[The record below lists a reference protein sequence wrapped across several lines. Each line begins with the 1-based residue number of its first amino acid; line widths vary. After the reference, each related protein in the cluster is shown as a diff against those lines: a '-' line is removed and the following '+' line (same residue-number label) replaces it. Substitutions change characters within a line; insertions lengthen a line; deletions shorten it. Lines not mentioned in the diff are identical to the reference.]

1 MKKLLL
7 LLFAVLALNA
17 GAVEV
22 TYDYTDS
29 EAMSWLG
36 FPDYEL
42 TSSTEI
48 FTETVMND
56 YAEMDYCHF
65 AFFQNRLYLATATES
80 LNTSGE
86 AGYVH
91 WRVSDEYV
99 VKQVVVQLPSPIYTD
114 RITVMSGNTVLTPTI
129 SRGTM
134 TYLLD
139 SGVSTF
145 TIKVNESV
153 SSPSPAVIN
162 LVKVTYEE
170 DAGIAID
177 ATNFPDANFRNYV
190 LQRVDNN
197 GDGILSTAEADAM
210 TDMMV
215 SYKQISSLQGIEYFT
230 KLEDLTCSNNNLTSL
245 DVSHNTEL
253 ISLACA
259 SNQIAQLDVTMLTQL
274 EGLNVGRNQLAQLD
288 VSQNPKLNLLSAS
301 SNNLRELNV
310 SNNPLLEILFIDGN
324 AISSIDV
331 TNNTKLYNLRCGNN
345 QMKSLNLVN
354 NPALKYLLC
363 NGNALTHLDLT
374 HNPLLM
380 RLDLRGNQISGDAMT
395 RLVASLPATSGT
407 GEFVAYTE
415 NGNEGNEFVVSNALE
430 LMKKNWTKINYYDTN
445 NTSKP
450 YAVQITE
457 DRFPDANFRQRI
469 LDNYDTDGDG
479 WLQVSEMAV
488 TEFYCENRGV
498 VSMQGLEYFPL
509 IETLGVDA
517 NQLTTL
523 NVSGNPR
530 LTAIWCYLN
539 QLRGNGVS
547 ELVASL
553 PTLSS
558 GTQGNIYA
566 LWNANHTSPYTVTT
580 EGNDFGKAQ
589 VDAANAKGWVVR
601 AEADNYGWGLYA
613 GSDYIIFDDANTEY
627 FCVGHFDTNGDSKLS
642 YAEAAAVTPSQLSV
656 FRNYGSSK
664 LSRFDEFQYFTGLT
678 YLPENCFNTV
688 RGMTSITLPKSLKSV
703 SKNAFR
709 NCYELQR
716 VTLPEGLKSIRDYA
730 FHMTSN
736 GSHLTRIN
744 FPSTL
749 DSIGSNAFCF
759 CNQLSE
765 IEYSTP
771 SIKYVGS
778 YAFQD
783 CSSLTSFPFAKVER
797 IGYGAFMS
805 TGLTEVETNAYY
817 IGQMSFQV
825 NHPVTVTL
833 LRDYMDVYGANNDE
847 TGLHLPIT
855 GNYDLEHTRV
865 QVNSRLFHDA
875 YSATTTNRA
884 SLHPYIFLD
893 KYSKIDAV
901 PFSCEVPVVLPQ
913 GSRIF
918 IVTGLNHTEGEQKA
932 YSRSMTGT
940 VVPANTGVV
949 MHLPERELYTDQY
962 WFLTAN
968 PSATAIGNYSQNILK
983 ASVGWTDLGSPEDVV
998 RFSWEGGYYNGEF
1011 YYGWMSNPDVYGVD
1025 GCSAYLEAPLSD
1037 LPSNFGYGSGYPM
1050 DLSMTGDVNGD
1061 GIVDVSDV
1069 NIIVNIMLGK
1079 AQATDYPSSA
1089 DCNGDGETDV
1099 SDVNIVVNIML
1110 GK

>member
-22 TYDYTDS
+22 TYDYSDS
-29 EAMSWLG
+29 DAMSWLG

-48 FTETVMND
+48 FTETVMDD

-65 AFFQNRLYLATATES
+65 AFFQNRLYLASATES

-86 AGYVH
+86 AGYVR

-99 VKQVVVQLPSPIYTD
+99 VKQVVVQLPSSIYTD

-129 SRGTM
+129 SNGTM
-134 TYLLD
+134 TYSLD
-139 SGVSTF
+139 RGVSTF
-145 TIKVNESV
+145 TIKVNESQNG
-153 SSPSPAVIN
+153 PAMIN
-162 LVKVTYEE
+162 RVKVTYEQ

-177 ATNFPDANFRNYV
+177 ATHFPDTNFRNYV

-215 SYKQISSLQGIEYFT
+215 SYKQISSLKGIEYFT

-259 SNQIAQLDVTMLTQL
+259 SNQIAQLDVTMLTHL

-310 SNNPLLEILFIDGN
+310 SNNPLLEILFVDGN
-324 AISSIDV
+324 VLTSLDV
-331 TNNTKLYNLRCGNN
+331 TNNPKLNNLRCNN
-345 QMKSLNLVN
+345 NRLQSLTVVN

-363 NGNALTHLDLT
+363 NENSLTHLDLT
-374 HNPLLM
+374 YNTLLT
-380 RLDLRGNQISGDAMT
+380 RLNISGNNISADAMT
-395 RLVASLPATSGT
+395 RLVESLPAVSGT
-407 GEFVAYTE
+407 GEFFAYTE
-415 NGNEGNEFVVSNALE
+415 YGNEGNEFVVSNALE
-430 LMKKNWTKINYYDTN
+430 LMKKNWTKINYYDAS

-457 DRFPDANFRQRI
+457 ERFPDANFRQRI

-498 VSMQGLEYFPL
+498 VSTQGLEYFPL
-509 IETLGVDA
+509 IETLGVGA
-517 NQLTTL
+517 NQITTL
-523 NVSGNPR
+523 NVSGNTR

-547 ELVASL
+547 ELVSSL
-553 PTLSS
+553 PTLPS
-558 GTQGNIYA
+558 GSGNIYA
-566 LWNANHTSPYTVTT
+566 IWNPNHTSPYTVTT
-580 EGNDFGKAQ
+580 EGNDFGKPH
-589 VDAANAKGWVVR
+589 VSAANAKGWLVR
-601 AEADNYGWGLYA
+601 AEADNYGWDSSFQ
-613 GSDYIIFDDANTEY
+613 GSDYIVFDDANTEY
-627 FCVGHFDTNGDSKLS
+627 FCVGHFDTNGDNKLS

-664 LSRFDEFQYFTGLT
+664 MSRFDEFQYFTGLT

-703 SKNAFR
+703 SQNAFR
-709 NCYELQR
+709 NCFELQR

-730 FHMTSN
+730 FFMSSN
-736 GSHLTRIN
+736 GSQLTRIN
-744 FPSTL
+744 FPLTL

-805 TGLTEVETNAYY
+805 SGLTEVETNAYY
-817 IGQMSFQV
+817 IGQMAFQV
-825 NHPVTVTL
+825 NHPITVTL
-833 LRDYMDVYGANNDE
+833 LRDYMDVYGTNNDE

-865 QVNSRLFHDA
+865 QVNSRLFHNA
-875 YSATTTNRA
+875 YNATTTNRE
-884 SLHPYIFLD
+884 SLHPYISLN
-893 KYSKIDAV
+893 KYTTMDAV

-913 GSRIF
+913 GSKIF

-932 YSRSMTGT
+932 YSRSVTGT
-940 VVPANTGVV
+940 VVPENTGVV
-949 MHLPERELYTDQY
+949 VHLPDRELYTDQY

-968 PSATAIGNYSQNILK
+968 PSATAVGNYSQNILN
-983 ASVGWTDLGSPEDVV
+983 ASVSSTDLGSPENVV
-998 RFSWEGGYYNGEF
+998 RFSWDGGYNNGEF
-1011 YYGWMSNPDVYGVD
+1011 YYGWMTNPDVYGVD

-1037 LPSNFGYGSGYPM
+1037 FPSNFAYGSGYPM
-1050 DLSMTGDVNGD
+1050 DLSITGDVNGD
-1061 GIVDVSDV
+1061 EAVDVSDV
-1069 NIIVNIMLGK
+1069 NAVINIMLGK
-1079 AQATDYPSSA
+1079 APMSDFPGNP
-1089 DCNGDGETDV
+1089 DLNNDEGVDV
-1099 SDVNIVVNIML
+1099 SDVNKIINIML
-1110 GK
+1110 GKE